1 MPQPTGGEVL
11 CMSAARIA
19 ERRVT
24 RIPCSIDAPGDA
36 RRWAGWL
43 GDAVEPQVREAIMIV
58 VSELVT
64 NAVRHSGLAAG
75 QPIEVRGEVR
85 DDRVTLTVR
94 DRGVGMPASPPRA
107 LPPPDSAGSRG
118 LFLVNRLATRV
129 LMDPAGGA
137 VTCEFAR

>member
-1 MPQPTGGEVL
+1 MG
-11 CMSAARIA
+11 AARIA
-19 ERRVT
+19 ERRIA
-24 RIPCSIDAPGDA
+24 RIPCSVDAPGDA

-43 GDAVEPQVREAIMIV
+43 ADAVSPDVREAIMVV

-64 NAVRHSGLAAG
+64 NAVRHAGLAAG
-75 QPIEVRGEVR
+75 QPIELRGEVR
-85 DDRVTLTVR
+85 DDRATLTVR
-94 DRGVGMPASPPRA
+94 DRGRGLPASPPPT

-129 LMDPAGGA
+129 LMDPAGGV